1 MHLNKTISFP
11 STLFLSRRSLWL
23 RLRYNFKDRFVIST
37 LLISA
42 TDRSSVHS
50 QNGEMVCR
58 HQHDSVRTGAGG
70 TAQAGSS
77 TNNKTRSFSGR
88 RKLRRTSKT
97 HWELGII
104 LLTLGEFHTVNTSLF
119 AKLGIQKGLPGG
131 VSHCQHKRSKVGN
144 SRRSENTYKS
154 TRNIPPS
161 LRTNP
166 ASTRP

>member
-1 MHLNKTISFP
+1 MRGVDDLEKGVDDTDPSF
-11 STLFLSRRSLWL
+11 
-23 RLRYNFKDRFVIST
+23 NNDEH
-37 LLISA
+37 A
-42 TDRSSVHS
+42 
-50 QNGEMVCR
+50 
-58 HQHDSVRTGAGG
+58 VRTGAGG

-77 TNNKTRSFSGR
+77 TDDKTRSFSGGR
-88 RKLRRTSKT
+88 RLRRTSRT

-104 LLTLGEFHTVNTSLF
+104 LRTLGEFHTVNTSLF
-119 AKLGIQKGLPGG
+119 AKLGIQGGLPGG